1 MIASSARPAPR
12 SLPGELR
19 RRPGVQTVHSRCCA
33 APALLPQ
40 TALTRLRQRCP
51 ALLLA
56 SALTLSAAGP
66 GWAQV
71 RLPSLG
77 ESASDE
83 ITPGTE
89 RRFGEQI
96 MRQIRAD
103 PAYVDDPVLF
113 DYLQSLWLPL
123 VAEGRE
129 RGDIAPDTDGT
140 FAWQAFLLRDRS
152 VNAFALP
159 GGYVGVHLGMIAITV
174 SRDELASVLA
184 HELSHLTQRHIV
196 RGSVNSQR
204 ASLISLAALILGV
217 LAASRGGSTD
227 VANAAIT
234 GGQAAA
240 TQQQLNFSRD
250 MEREADRIGFGVFE
264 GAGFAPSGM
273 ASMFEKLQTASRL
286 SDGNNFPYL
295 RTHPLTVDRIA
306 EARSRVLLS
315 SGAEPGPPLEHA
327 LMQARARVLMDPTVT
342 SLRRHQDLGNSMA
355 ASLPLKERVGVLY
368 ASALASSMLG
378 DAAPAQAAAA
388 DAQKLVAGAT
398 PREPLAERQLLL
410 LQAQLAGKRGDARTA
425 LKLLD
430 GLTLDP
436 NGRAPMLLRAQAAL
450 DVQRQ
455 ATGPDAVALR
465 ASLEA
470 LQTWVANNTQDA
482 SAWALLAAVAEGS
495 GLPLRALRAEAEAKV
510 AVGDINGA
518 IDRLRAGQQAARGA
532 AGQDFIE
539 SSVIDAR
546 MRQLQAQRR
555 QLALEARGNRPGRED
570 GEPPPQ

>member
-1 MIASSARPAPR
+1 
-12 SLPGELR
+12 
-19 RRPGVQTVHSRCCA
+19 
-33 APALLPQ
+33 
-40 TALTRLRQRCP
+40 
-51 ALLLA
+51 LLLA
-56 SALTLSAAGP
+56 GVFTLTATGP
-66 GWAQV
+66 AWAQV
-71 RLPSLG
+71 RLPALG

-83 ITPGTE
+83 ITPGAE

-103 PAYVDDPVLF
+103 PAYVDDPVLQ
-113 DYLQSLWLPL
+113 DYLQSLWRPL
-123 VAEGRE
+123 VAQARE
-129 RGDIAPDTDGT
+129 RGDIAPDTDAT
-140 FAWQAFLLRDRS
+140 FAWEAFLLRDRS

-159 GGYVGVHLGMIAITV
+159 GGFVGVHLGMIAITA

-196 RGSVNSQR
+196 RGAVNSQR
-204 ASLISLAALILGV
+204 ASLISIAALILGV

-227 VANAAIT
+227 AANAAIT

-273 ASMFEKLQTASRL
+273 AAMFEKLQSASRL
-286 SDGNNFPYL
+286 NDGNNFPYL

-306 EARSRVLLS
+306 EARSRVLLG

-327 LMQARARVLMDPTVT
+327 LMQARARVLMDPSVT
-342 SLRRHQDLGNSMA
+342 ALRRHQDLSNSMA
-355 ASLPLKERVGVLY
+355 AGLPLKERVGVLY
-368 ASALASSMLG
+368 ASALSSSMLG
-378 DAAPAQAAAA
+378 DAVPAQAAAA

-410 LQAQLAGKRGDARTA
+410 LQAQLAGKRADPRSA
-425 LKLLD
+425 LNLLD

-455 ATGPDAVALR
+455 GASPDLAALR
-465 ASLEA
+465 TSLET
-470 LQTWVANNTQDA
+470 LQTWVAGNPQDGP
-482 SAWALLAAVAEGS
+482 AWSLLAGAAQAS

-510 AVGDINGA
+510 AVGDLNGA

-532 AGQDFIE
+532 AGQDHIE
-539 SSVIDAR
+539 ASVIDAR
-546 MRQLQAQRR
+546 MRQLQSQRR
-555 QLALEARGNRPGRED
+555 QLALEARGDRPGRED

>member
-1 MIASSARPAPR
+1 LSFRRSAD
-12 SLPGELR
+12 
-19 RRPGVQTVHSRCCA
+19 
-33 APALLPQ
+33 PALPQ
-40 TALTRLRQRCP
+40 ASRPSTLRQR
-51 ALLLA
+51 LFTVLLA
-56 SALTLSAAGP
+56 FAMVLSVPGS

-77 ESASDE
+77 ESASDD

-103 PAYVDDPVLF
+103 PVYVDDPLLF

-123 VAEGRE
+123 VAEARE

-140 FAWQAFLLRDRS
+140 FAWEAFLLRDRS

-159 GGYVGVHLGMIAITV
+159 GGFVGVHLGMIAITA

-217 LAASRGGSTD
+217 LAASQGGNAD
-227 VANAAIT
+227 IANATIA

-250 MEREADRIGFGVFE
+250 MEREADRIGFGIFE
-264 GAGFAPSGM
+264 GAGFAPAGM
-273 ASMFEKLQTASRL
+273 AGMFEKLQSASRL
-286 SDGNNFPYL
+286 NDGNAFPYL
-295 RTHPLTVDRIA
+295 RTHPLTIDRIA

-315 SGAEPGPPLEHA
+315 SGAEPGPPLHHA

-342 SLRRHQDLGNSMA
+342 ALRRHQDLSNSMA
-355 ASLPLKERVGVLY
+355 AGLPLKERVGVLY

-378 DAAPAQAAAA
+378 DAAPAQAATA
-388 DAQKLVAGAT
+388 DALKLVAGAT
-398 PREPLAERQLLL
+398 PREPQAERQLLL
-410 LQAQLAGKRGDARTA
+410 LQAQLAGKRGDPRSA
-425 LKLLD
+425 LKMLD
-430 GLTLDP
+430 GLTLEP
-436 NGRAPMLLRAQAAL
+436 NGRAPMLMRAQAAL

-455 ATGPDAVALR
+455 GSSPDPATLR
-465 ASLEA
+465 TSLEA
-470 LQTWVANNTQDA
+470 LQTWVADYPKDA
-482 SAWALLAAVAEGS
+482 SAWALLAAVAQAS
-495 GLPLRALRAEAEAKV
+495 DLPLRALRAEAEAKM
-510 AVGDINGA
+510 AMGDINAA

-532 AGQDFIE
+532 AGQDYIE
-539 SSVIDAR
+539 ASVIDAR
-546 MRQLQAQRR
+546 MRQLQSQRR
-555 QLALEARGNRPGRED
+555 QMVLDARGNRPTRKE
-570 GEPPPQ
+570 GEPPPPQ

>member
-1 MIASSARPAPR
+1 
-12 SLPGELR
+12 
-19 RRPGVQTVHSRCCA
+19 
-33 APALLPQ
+33 LPQ
-40 TALTRLRQRCP
+40 ASRPSQHRQR
-51 ALLLA
+51 LLTLLIA
-56 SALTLSAAGP
+56 GAMMLSAATP
-66 GWAQV
+66 TWAQV
-71 RLPSLG
+71 RLPALG

-83 ITPGTE
+83 ITPGAE

-103 PAYVDDPVLF
+103 PVYVDDPVLF
-113 DYLQSLWLPL
+113 DYLQGLWLPL
-123 VAEGRE
+123 VAEARE

-140 FAWQAFLLRDRS
+140 FAWEAFLLRDRS

-159 GGYVGVHLGMIAITV
+159 GGFVGVHLGMIAITA

-217 LAASRGGSTD
+217 LAASRSGSTD
-227 VANAAIT
+227 VASAAIT
-234 GGQAAA
+234 SGQAVA
-240 TQQQLNFSRD
+240 TQQQLNFARD
-250 MEREADRIGFGVFE
+250 MEREADRIGFGIFE
-264 GAGFAPSGM
+264 GAGFAPAGM
-273 ASMFEKLQTASRL
+273 AAMFEKLQSASRL
-286 SDGNNFPYL
+286 SDNNAFPYL
-295 RTHPLTVDRIA
+295 RTHPLTIDRIA
-306 EARSRVLLS
+306 EARSRVLLG

-342 SLRRHQDLGNSMA
+342 ALRRHQDLSNSMA
-355 ASLPLKERVGVLY
+355 ASLPLKERIGVLY

-388 DAQKLVAGAT
+388 DAQKLVASAT

-410 LQAQLAGKRGDARTA
+410 LQVQLASKRGDARSA
-425 LKLLD
+425 LKMLD
-430 GLTLDP
+430 GLTVEP

-450 DVQRQ
+450 DLQREAGGADA
-455 ATGPDAVALR
+455 ATLR
-465 ASLEA
+465 TSLEA
-470 LQTWVANNTQDA
+470 LQTWIADHPQDA
-482 SAWALLAAVAEGS
+482 SAWSLLAAVAQAS
-495 GLPLRALRAEAEAKV
+495 GLPLRALRAEAEAKL
-510 AVGDINGA
+510 AAGDINGA

-546 MRQLQAQRR
+546 MRQLQNQRR
-555 QLALEARGNRPGRED
+555 QLALEARGNRPTREEGD
-570 GEPPPQ
+570 APPPQ